1 MLSVKWRRK
10 NIFYLSVSPPLRGQ
24 NVRERLR
31 TLHRRSDL
39 FQKEEGHFF
48 RVCSMLCI
56 EAGESFPEMS
66 GGWLSL
72 ILGRGK
78 DGNRTSCGS
87 RTLLPSTV
95 LPGRNWKGWKISEKD
110 SMRIRKRNNADGS
123 DDKIRIAS
131 KWVEVMVT
139 ARPSSK
145 PLCLPALRRVHWI
158 WFIRQDSILS
168 FLRALGKHWF
178 NCCTIWLLCF
188 HAMFRHKPLGIAR
201 KGGARIP
208 WGRMIGHRRV

>member
-1 MLSVKWRRK
+1 
-10 NIFYLSVSPPLRGQ
+10 
-24 NVRERLR
+24 
-31 TLHRRSDL
+31 
-39 FQKEEGHFF
+39 
-48 RVCSMLCI
+48 
-56 EAGESFPEMS
+56 MS
-66 GGWLSL
+66 SGRLSL

-78 DGNRTSCGS
+78 DGNRTSCGA
-87 RTLLPSTV
+87 RALLPSRA
-95 LPGRNWKGWKISEKD
+95 LPGRNWKEWKTSEKNR
-110 SMRIRKRNNADGS
+110 MWIRKRNNAVGS

-131 KWVEVMVT
+131 KWVEVMT
-139 ARPSSK
+139 TDRTSSK
-145 PLCLPALRRVHWI
+145 PLCLQALRRVRWI

-208 WGRMIGHRRV
+208 WGRMIGCRRV

>member
-1 MLSVKWRRK
+1 
-10 NIFYLSVSPPLRGQ
+10 
-24 NVRERLR
+24 
-31 TLHRRSDL
+31 
-39 FQKEEGHFF
+39 
-48 RVCSMLCI
+48 
-56 EAGESFPEMS
+56 MS
-66 GGWLSL
+66 GGRLSL

-78 DGNRTSCGS
+78 DGNRTSCGA
-87 RTLLPSTV
+87 RALLPSRA
-95 LPGRNWKGWKISEKD
+95 LPGRNWKEWKTSEKNR
-110 SMRIRKRNNADGS
+110 MRIRKRNNADGS

-131 KWVEVMVT
+131 KWVEVMT
-139 ARPSSK
+139 TDRPSSK
-145 PLCLPALRRVHWI
+145 PLCLQALRRVRWI

-208 WGRMIGHRRV
+208 WGRMIGRRRV